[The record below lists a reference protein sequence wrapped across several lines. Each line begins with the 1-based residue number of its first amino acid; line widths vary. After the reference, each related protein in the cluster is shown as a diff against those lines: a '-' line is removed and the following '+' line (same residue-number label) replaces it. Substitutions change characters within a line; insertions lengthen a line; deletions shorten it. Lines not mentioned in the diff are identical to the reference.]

1 MYYVQLVFC
10 SLLVVLGVIL
20 AIFGDKTIG
29 IIGAVA
35 GITCVYTII
44 KEKRNQPRQW

>member
-1 MYYVQLVFC
+1 MYYVQIVLY

-29 IIGAVA
+29 IIGGVA
-35 GITCVYTII
+35 GITCMYITI